1 MAEGETAAQ
10 ANLVRV
16 VLPRALVDL
25 FPGAVADTTLDGGTV
40 DQVMRELDARWP
52 GMRDRLVDSRP
63 SIRRHINVF
72 VDGRRVTLDT
82 ALSPGATVH
91 ILTAISGG

>member
-1 MAEGETAAQ
+1 MADAAQ
-10 ANLVRV
+10 SGAVRV

-25 FPGAVADTTLDGGTV
+25 FPGASTETTVPGGTV
-40 DQVMRELDARWP
+40 GQVLDAVDARWP

-63 SIRRHINVF
+63 AIRKHINVF
-72 VDGRRVTLDT
+72 VDGTRQTLD
-82 ALSPGATVH
+82 AEVRPGATVF